1 MRARVPASA
10 ALAIVLSLG
19 FLTVAACAG
28 RSNKRFIPA
37 PPPTVSQ
44 ITTAP
49 PGSDFSGV
57 ALAPVEGKT
66 PSVPVQ
72 ITGGPATLGGVVTGP
87 DGPVGGAT
95 VRLERFVGDASAKLD
110 ITTNADG
117 SWKAPQPPAPPTI
130 PTIATVS
137 TFPGQITIPPVTT
150 VPPTVVTTPPVGP
163 QGILGGRY
171 RVRAWRTPDLAL
183 TTPQI
188 LFVEA
193 KPNQIVSLALSRY
206 QGVLASS
213 IISPDPP
220 VVNAPLSLT
229 VIVTTASVNAEG
241 VVSAVP
247 LPNAAVQLSVGP
259 NLIFSSGPSI
269 TNVQG
274 RATFQVRC
282 QTIGPTSADVTVN
295 GTQTFALTVKPCAA
309 PPSTTTSSLPD
320 GGSSTSSSV
329 GGGGG
334 SSTTRSTTSVP

>member
-1 MRARVPASA
+1 MRTRVPASA

-19 FLTVAACAG
+19 LLGVAACAG
-28 RSNKRFIPA
+28 RSTKRFIPP

-49 PGSDFSGV
+49 PGTDFSGV
-57 ALAPVEGKT
+57 ALQSVGGKT
-66 PSVPVQ
+66 PPVSVQ

-110 ITTNADG
+110 ITTNGDG

-130 PTIATVS
+130 PTIATAS
-137 TFPGQITIPPVTT
+137 TFPGQITIPTT
-150 VPPTVVTTPPVGP
+150 VPTTVATTAPRGP

-171 RVRAWRTPDLAL
+171 RVRAWRAPDLAL

-188 LFVEA
+188 IFVEA
-193 KPNQIVSLALSRY
+193 KPNQIVSLPLSRY
-206 QGVLASS
+206 QGVSASS

-220 VVNAPLSLT
+220 VLNAPFSLT
-229 VIVTTASVNAEG
+229 VIVTTASVNPEG

-247 LPNAAVQLSVGP
+247 LPNAAIQLSVGP
-259 NLIFSSGPSI
+259 SLLFSSGPSI

-282 QTIGPTSADVTVN
+282 QSIGPNSADVTIN
-295 GTQTFALTVKPCAA
+295 GTQTFSLTVKPCAA
-309 PPSTTTSSLPD
+309 PPSTTTLLPPD
-320 GGSSTSSSV
+320 GGSSTSSSI

-334 SSTTRSTTSVP
+334 STTTRRTTSVP